1 MSLEAA
7 EGLME
12 DNVIYVTTQGS
23 KIGVSGG
30 RVVVKKDGE
39 EIAGYPMNQI
49 DTVNLFGGV
58 NFTTP
63 FITKASNNEIT
74 LNYFSWNGKYKGS
87 FVPKKNTIAAVR
99 EEQYGLNEED
109 KLSISKDIVKGKIR
123 NSITFLKRKDISEVV
138 KLKDILERCEDCVDL
153 EILRGLEGEAAEYYF
168 RRLDETLIDGWSF
181 EKRTKRP
188 PEDHI
193 NSLMSLTYV
202 MMKNETTSALRQY
215 NPDPFLGVMHKNRHG
230 RPALALDLLEELRS
244 IYCDAFATRLVNR
257 QTITH
262 EDFKKN
268 NRLKDDCFDTY
279 LDKFE
284 DYMQEEFEHPS
295 FGYDVSRRKSIRMQ
309 AIILRKKIT
318 GEYDTYHPLVFER

>member
-23 KIGVSGG
+23 KISVSKG
-30 RVVVKKDGE
+30 RIVVKKDGE
-39 EIAGYPMNQI
+39 KIAGYPLNQI

-63 FITKASNNEIT
+63 FVTKASEKGIT

-87 FVPKKNTIAAVR
+87 FVPVKNTIAAVR
-99 EEQYGLNEED
+99 EKQYGLSDEE

-123 NSITFLKRKDISEVV
+123 NSITFLRRKDVTDIG
-138 KLKDILERCEDCVDL
+138 KLKKILKRCEECVD
-153 EILRGLEGEAAEYYF
+153 EETLRGLEGEAAEYYF
-168 RRLDETLIDGWSF
+168 RRLDKTLIDGWSF

-215 NPDPFLGVMHKNRHG
+215 NLDPFLGVMHKNRHG
-230 RPALALDLLEELRS
+230 RPALALDLLEELRP

-262 EDFKKN
+262 DDFKKN
-268 NRLKDDCFDTY
+268 NRLKDNSFNTY

-295 FGYDVSRRKSIRMQ
+295 FGYEVSRRKSIRMQ
-309 AIILRKKIT
+309 SIILRKTIT
-318 GEYDTYHPLVFER
+318 GEYDSYHPLVFER